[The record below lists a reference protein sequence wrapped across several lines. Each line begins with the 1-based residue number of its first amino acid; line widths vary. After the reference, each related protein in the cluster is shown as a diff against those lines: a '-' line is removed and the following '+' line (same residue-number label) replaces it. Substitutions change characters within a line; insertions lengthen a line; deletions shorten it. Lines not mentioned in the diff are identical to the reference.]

1 MSYILTFLIFALLLA
16 LFGVID
22 FYLSKKLHTIISF
35 AAPKAPFWISLAF
48 IIAVTLI
55 IIFGFMRS
63 LLPLNNGLK
72 EFLKIASSYL
82 MGIFL
87 YLLFFTLLCDGVL
100 LLLKLT
106 KLVSVTV
113 KLRFFASLLSIV
125 LTATVSLYGFLNVGT
140 PKNTYYKITLSN
152 TETKDLKI
160 VMLSDLHLGSVKS
173 ESRLPEIVAAINAQ
187 RPDIICIAGDFFDS
201 DFTAIKNPLAAQK
214 TLKKLSATY
223 GVFACLGNHDAGA
236 TFDDMLDFL
245 NECNITALN
254 DAYTIIDNRLILV
267 GRLDSSPIG
276 STNEFK
282 RKELKEILGN
292 LTDSPEPIVVMDHN
306 PQNYDSYNNKTDL
319 VLSGHTHKGQ
329 LFPGNLLTGLMYTV
343 HYGYYKAENSP
354 HIVVSSGVGTWGPPM
369 RVGTSCEI
377 VTIDLIL

>member
-1 MSYILTFLIFALLLA
+1 MSYILTFLIFALFLA

-106 KLVSVTV
+106 KLVSVTA

-140 PKNTYYKITLSN
+140 PKNTYYKITLSD

-160 VMLSDLHLGSVKS
+160 IMLSDLHLGSVKS

-254 DAYTIIDNRLILV
+254 DAYTIIDDHLILV

-343 HYGYYKAENSP
+343 DYGYYKAENSP

>member
-63 LLPLNNGLK
+63 LFPLNNGLK

-87 YLLFFTLLCDGVL
+87 YLLFFALLCDGVL

-106 KLVSVTV
+106 KLVSVTA

-140 PKNTYYKITLSN
+140 PKNTYYKINLSD

-282 RKELKEILGN
+282 RKELKEVLGN

-343 HYGYYKAENSP
+343 DYGYYKAENSP

>member
-106 KLVSVTV
+106 KLVSVTA

-140 PKNTYYKITLSN
+140 PKNTYYKITLSD

-201 DFTAIKNPLAAQK
+201 DFTAIKNPLTAQK

-329 LFPGNLLTGLMYTV
+329 LFPGNLLTGLIYTV
-343 HYGYYKAENSP
+343 DYGYYKAENSP